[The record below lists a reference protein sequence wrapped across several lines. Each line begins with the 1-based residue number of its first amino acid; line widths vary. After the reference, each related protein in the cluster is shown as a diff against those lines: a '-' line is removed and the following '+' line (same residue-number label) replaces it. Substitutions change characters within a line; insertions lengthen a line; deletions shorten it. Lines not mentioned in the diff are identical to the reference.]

1 MPFGYLLSWVANQL
15 WAMEPEKADEILS
28 FLLSRATDPAN
39 SKQAAKIHPSRERSV
54 ARAEGKVTLI
64 PMFGVMGQ
72 RRLPGESTGPG
83 VQTEALGRIID
94 DKAADNRVKTIILQI
109 DSPGG
114 TVEGTAELAAKVAAA
129 SDRKPVIAQVDS
141 LAASA
146 AYWVASQAS
155 EIAITP
161 GGQVGSIG
169 VRMMHQDISGQLEQE
184 GIKVEMLSAGKYKTE
199 GHPFGALSD
208 ETREHFQDQINDAY
222 RDFVGAVASG
232 RGVSTGVVE
241 ESYGQGRVFLAKQ
254 ALKAGMVDRIATL
267 DQTLAR
273 FVAPQTVTTQQRRAR
288 AAQAIAR
295 TK

>member
-1 MPFGYLLSWVANQL
+1 
-15 WAMEPEKADEILS
+15 MEPEKADEILS
-28 FLLSRATDPAN
+28 LLLSRASGTAPD
-39 SKQAAKIHPSRERSV
+39 KQASKLHPSRERSV
-54 ARAEGKVTLI
+54 ARAEGKVVLI
-64 PMFGVMGQ
+64 PMFGIMGQ

-83 VQTEALGRIID
+83 VQTELVGRIID
-94 DKAADNRVKTIILQI
+94 DKASDSRVKAIILQI

-114 TVEGTAELAAKVAAA
+114 TVEGTPELAAKVAAA
-129 SDRKPVIAQVDS
+129 SKRKPVIAQVDS

-146 AYWVASQAS
+146 AYWVATQAS
-155 EIAITP
+155 EVVVTP

-184 GIKVEMLSAGKYKTE
+184 GVKIEQMSAGKYKTE
-199 GHPFGALSD
+199 GHPFGPLDDDA
-208 ETREHFQDQINDAY
+208 RAHFQDQIDDAY

-232 RGVSTGVVE
+232 RSVSTGTVE
-241 ESYGQGRVFLAKQ
+241 ENYGQGRVLLAKQ

-273 FVAPQTVTTQQRRAR
+273 FIAPQTVTTHQRRAR

-295 TK
+295 TRS